1 MKHLSFLISL
11 FLLSASAATAQTT
24 ATAEKEMKKTEDRMA
39 FSTGS
44 VSAAQLLA
52 DGQESLQ
59 AGITCLNAGGGQ
71 TTVWSE
77 NFDNGMANWTITSE
91 DLDGDEAPFSFE
103 LKATSGDKAFSIID
117 GNDVQ
122 SLYISGSYRVY
133 ERARVDAVS
142 TAVSIPKNATFSGY
156 VGYSYNLSED
166 YATLTIYA
174 CEDGQETWT
183 PLWSSLDDKE
193 DKSWRW
199 HTVNA
204 DMTAYAG
211 KSVRFKL
218 EYGNTANYDN
228 MGYMCDFT
236 IDGLQVN
243 AAAEVTG
250 VDVMTGEIVK
260 FADASTGTPTSWRW
274 SFPGGTPSESTA
286 QYPEVYYTADGTYDV
301 SLTVGDGSVTST
313 KTLEG
318 FVRVTGVKP
327 TAKIGLP
334 ATFRYSGDR
343 LPMVAPYAPVAFTDA
358 SEGFPTNWEW
368 TFTGVGDT
376 PSSFVTVTEANP
388 TVRYTQVGQSLPVL
402 LAASNS
408 HGESA
413 AMADVHVGFEGFI
426 TNLQPD
432 EGVFTFN
439 LDGYGEF
446 PGTNELGITE
456 YAEKFSKPSR
466 PISVSGVRV
475 YFTNNTATE
484 VIDQIA
490 DVKVA
495 ICKSENGLPGEEL
508 DFMSWRVF
516 ELESSGD
523 GSAVGT
529 DFEFTKPVVIDDE
542 FFIVVSGIP
551 EKSETCTVSFA
562 TARFR
567 DQGNTAYFKQRGEW
581 KSAASYFP
589 AGQNHTSYAIFPYAQ
604 HSIMTM
610 LTDDNKPKDTE
621 EIKVGVSAGETEIR
635 LYSYFGY
642 ETPVASDADW
652 CRVTSEP
659 NGLTVDTPKIGYDAL
674 PEGMTS
680 RSATLT
686 FTDGMSELEVTLTQ
700 DRQSGI
706 AATTT
711 AALAARPSI
720 VGSSFSLTLPEATHT
735 VEIVSA
741 AGQTVFRTAA
751 ATPSLTIDASGFA
764 PGIYIVKATATDSVA
779 TTKIV
784 KR

>member
-1 MKHLSFLISL
+1 MKHLTFLISL
-11 FLLSASAATAQTT
+11 LLLPAIPAAAQP
-24 ATAEKEMKKTEDRMA
+24 APAAAKKMRKTEDRMA
-39 FSTGS
+39 FSTGT
-44 VSAAQLLA
+44 VSATQLLA
-52 DGQESLQ
+52 EGQNDLQ
-59 AGITCLNAGGGQ
+59 AGITCLNAESGQ
-71 TTVWSE
+71 TAVWGE
-77 NFDNGMANWTITSE
+77 NFDNGMAGWAVTSE
-91 DLDGDEAPFSFE
+91 DLDGNDASFTYE
-103 LKATSGDKAFSIID
+103 LKATTGDKAFSTID
-117 GNDVQ
+117 GSDVQ
-122 SLYISGSYRVY
+122 SLYISGSYRIY
-133 ERARVDAVS
+133 ERARVEAVS
-142 TAVSIPKNATFSGY
+142 QPVAIPKNAAFSGY
-156 VGYSYNLSED
+156 AGYSYNLSEG
-166 YATLTIYA
+166 YATLTIYV
-174 CEDGQETWT
+174 CEDGQDAWT

-199 HTVNA
+199 HTVSA
-204 DMTAYAG
+204 DLTAYAG

-236 IDGLQVN
+236 IDGLQVT
-243 AAAEVTG
+243 AAAEVTS
-250 VDVMTGEIVK
+250 VDVLTGEIVK
-260 FADASTGTPTSWRW
+260 FADASTGAPTSWQW

-286 QYPEVYYTADGTYDV
+286 QYPEVYYTEDGTYDV
-301 SLTVGDGSVTST
+301 SLTVGDGNATST

-343 LPMVAPYAPVAFTDA
+343 LPMVAPYAPVEFTDA
-358 SEGFPTNWEW
+358 SEGFPNGWEW

-376 PSSFVTVTEANP
+376 PSAFVTATEANP
-388 TVRYTQVGQSLPVL
+388 KVRYTQVNQSLPVL
-402 LAASNS
+402 LAASNR
-408 HGESA
+408 HGESV

-426 TNLQPD
+426 TNLQPN
-432 EGVFTFN
+432 ESVFTFN

-495 ICKSENGLPGEEL
+495 ICKSDNGLPGEEL

-551 EKSETCTVSFA
+551 EKSESCTVSFA

-589 AGQNHTSYAIFPYAQ
+589 AGENHTSYAIFPYAQ
-604 HSIMTM
+604 HSIMAM

-621 EIKVGVSAGETEIR
+621 EIKVGPSAGETEIR

-642 ETPVASDADW
+642 NTPVASDASW

-674 PEGMTS
+674 PEGTNT
-680 RSATLT
+680 RTATLT

-706 AATTT
+706 GTT
-711 AALAARPSI
+711 AKTALTAKPSI
-720 VGSSFSLTLPEATHT
+720 VDSSFTLTLPESTHT

-751 ATPSLTIDASGFA
+751 AAQSLTIDASGFA
-764 PGIYIVKATATDSVA
+764 PGIYIVKTTATDSVA